1 MNGSDNM
8 NYLDKQIRD
17 AKNNYNYFF
26 VKLIFGILSIIF
38 NLSIMLLI
46 SSVFNYVI
54 INIIALFYTIY
65 SFFKIINICKYYF
78 SIINDIKNTL
88 GYSDLFF
95 EIDFSLFDN
104 NIFKG
109 VVKYGK

>member
-1 MNGSDNM
+1 M
-8 NYLDKQIRD
+8 NYLDKQIKI
-17 AKNNYNYFF
+17 AKENYNYFF
-26 VKLIFGILSIIF
+26 MKLIFGILSIIF
-38 NLSIMLLI
+38 KLSIMLLI
-46 SSVFNYVI
+46 SSIFNYVI
-54 INIIALFYTIY
+54 INIIALIYTIY
-65 SFFKIINICKYYF
+65 SFYNIVNICKYYF

-88 GYSDLFF
+88 GYSDLAF